1 MTGMLARLLDWRS
14 PYFRPAVDG
23 SGSLSGALVGIL
35 ERFRVAI
42 RGLNAYQ
49 QTGTQTEKKWKMT
62 WKLRLHGGAGLKFEK
77 IAEVQAINQEPV

>member
-23 SGSLSGALVGIL
+23 SGSLSGALVGTL
-35 ERFRVAI
+35 GGFRVAS

-49 QTGTQTEKKWKMT
+49 QTGSQMDKKWKMT
-62 WKLRLHGGAGLKFEK
+62 WKLRLHGGRGVE
-77 IAEVQAINQEPV
+77 I